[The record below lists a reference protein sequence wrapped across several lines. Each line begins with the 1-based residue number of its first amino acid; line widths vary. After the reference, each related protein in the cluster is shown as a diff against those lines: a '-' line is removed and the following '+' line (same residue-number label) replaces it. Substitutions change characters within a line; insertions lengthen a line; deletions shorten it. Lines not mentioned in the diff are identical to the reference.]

1 MIARFPSQETTEFN
15 SSSTSS
21 TSSIA
26 TAVAPVTVPAAAAT
40 AAAPDK
46 PAPKADLFSALNKG
60 GAITSGNIQTLY
72 SLLTAY
78 FASRRPA
85 SGLKTVTKDM
95 QTWRAEYKGG
105 DAPVPAPVATKKAVA
120 PRVQETVK
128 GPPKLEFQQDSYKWL
143 VEFQSGP
150 AEVNIGDKR
159 ETVSTTTTQMMKY
172 NIISYCVGLHL
183 RLCGCHCDGER
194 KVQEHQRGLLQE
206 DHGHLRYGDGLVR
219 NRQLSA
225 N

>member
-1 MIARFPSQETTEFN
+1 MQPLPLSRPLHILIARFLSQETTEFN

-21 TSSIA
+21 TSSIT
-26 TAVAPVTVPAAAAT
+26 TAFAPVTVPAAATATTTATAT
-40 AAAPDK
+40 AAVAAPGK

-72 SLLTAY
+72 SLLTSAY
-78 FASRRPA
+78 FVSRRPA

-105 DAPVPAPVATKKAVA
+105 DAPVPAPAASKKAVA

-159 ETVSTTTTQMMKY
+159 ETVNTTTT
-172 NIISYCVGLHL
+172 SF
-183 RLCGCHCDGER
+183 D
-194 KVQEHQRGLLQE
+194 
-206 DHGHLRYGDGLVR
+206 
-219 NRQLSA
+219 
-225 N
+225 